1 MLEKSFTMVAKTS
14 FGMEDVA
21 AEELAQLGAL
31 QIEKGIRSVSFK
43 GDKALLYNANLWL
56 RTVNKILVPINQFP
70 IRDSDDLYNQIKKM
84 EWENIFDV
92 DQTFFIDAVV
102 SSTLFNHSQFPALK
116 AKDAI
121 ADRFREKFN
130 RRPNVEKINPN
141 IKINLY
147 INQKNSCIVSLD
159 SSGDAL
165 FKRGYRESRSEAPIK
180 EDLAAAM
187 ILMSGWDKK
196 APLIDLFC
204 GSGTI
209 LIEAAMIAFN
219 IAPNLKREEFGFFNW
234 KDFDNQLFNIL
245 KEEAIAIRKFT
256 NTRIIGVDNSGRVL
270 GMCRANLKSIDLL
283 DKVTLKSSD
292 FQDYTP
298 NVEPGIIVSNPPY
311 GERLGDEIE
320 ALYTDFGDTL
330 KQKYSGWS
338 AWIISSNMEAL
349 KKVGLRPS
357 KKLKLFNGSL
367 ECKFV
372 QYEMYQGTKKTH
384 KTKNAIND

>member
-14 FGMEDVA
+14 FGLEEVA
-21 AEELAQLGAL
+21 AEELTQLGAQ

-43 GDKALLYNANLWL
+43 GDKTLLYNANLWL
-56 RTVNKILVPINQFP
+56 RTVNKILVPIHQFP
-70 IRDSDDLYNQIKKM
+70 IKDSDDLYNQIKKM

-147 INQKNSCIVSLD
+147 INQKNVCVVSLD

-180 EDLAAAM
+180 EDLAAGM
-187 ILMSGWDKK
+187 ILLSGWDKK
-196 APLIDLFC
+196 APLLDLFC

-234 KDFDNQLFNIL
+234 KDFDNQLFNKL
-245 KEEAIAIRKFT
+245 KEEAIANRKFS

-270 GMCRANLKSIDLL
+270 GMCRANLKSIELL
-283 DKVTLKSSD
+283 DKVSLKLSD

-298 NVEPGIIVSNPPY
+298 STEPGIIISNPPY
-311 GERLGDEIE
+311 GERIGDGIE

-330 KQKYSGWS
+330 KQKFSGWS
-338 AWIISSNMEAL
+338 AWIISSNMDAL
-349 KKVGLRPS
+349 KNVGLRPS

-384 KTKNAIND
+384 KTENAVND